1 MATLATQNEFLN
13 KIEEDLFLVK
23 NQNQNMLELEAFM
36 KIQSPLQSEL
46 KITVQDH
53 ILQISQHRKT

>member
-46 KITVQDH
+46 KITVPDH